1 MKITKQRLRQIIKE
15 ETQKFLEGEVINF
28 QQFKQRRHLENETK
42 RFVVLSDKETYS
54 EVEGS
59 YLLFVQ
65 PDKLPEQW
73 IETYNDNEFGN
84 FVKALKE
91 EQEIPGASIVSI
103 GGMFNQPED
112 EGE

>member
-28 QQFKQRRHLENETK
+28 QQFKQRKHLENETK
-42 RFVVLSDKETYS
+42 RFVVLSDGETYS

-65 PDKLPEQW
+65 PRNLPEEW
-73 IETYNDNEFGN
+73 IETYDDNEFGD
-84 FVKALKE
+84 FVKALKKG
-91 EQEIPGASIVSI
+91 QNIPGASIVSI
-103 GGMFNQPED
+103 GRMFSQPED
-112 EGE
+112 NSD